1 MVRQFLQGQNFFLQ
15 EFGKMCS
22 EVVWELAPQTI
33 PRGHGD
39 LAEAAP
45 LRAESLIPAVL
56 AARHVWLL
64 STAPPDHARLWHQAL
79 PDPETELELG
89 QLLSS
94 KQAPGVRGQGLDP
107 TWPTQ
112 PFPECGRPV
121 PGSQLPWMWIDIASG
136 LSLASALPFS
146 ACSTIPFSGRG
157 WMAPEC
163 WSTSHLETH
172 MECRAVWRR

>member
-94 KQAPGVRGQGLDP
+94 KQAPGVRVWIPLGPLNPFQSVVGLCLGHSYHG
-107 TWPTQ
+107 
-112 PFPECGRPV
+112 CG
-121 PGSQLPWMWIDIASG
+121 
-136 LSLASALPFS
+136 
-146 ACSTIPFSGRG
+146 
-157 WMAPEC
+157 
-163 WSTSHLETH
+163 STSPQACL
-172 MECRAVWRR
+172 